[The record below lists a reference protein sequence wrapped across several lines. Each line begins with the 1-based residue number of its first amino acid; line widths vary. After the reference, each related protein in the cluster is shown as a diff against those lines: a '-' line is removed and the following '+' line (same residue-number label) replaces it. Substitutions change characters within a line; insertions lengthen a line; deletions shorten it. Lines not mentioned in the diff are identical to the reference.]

1 MKRQTITA
9 ARLFVHVTVVS
20 GPYAAVRRRASPTN
34 QKPHSEARVL
44 TDREPGEGGEGGEGE
59 GRSHILQ
66 RTIDRI
72 SQFYW
77 RGKLH
82 LIS

>member
-44 TDREPGEGGEGGEGE
+44 TDREPGEGEKEE
-59 GRSHILQ
+59 KEKAD
-66 RTIDRI
+66 RT
-72 SQFYW
+72 SYSGQLT
-77 RGKLH
+77 G
-82 LIS
+82 